1 MIVLSLA
8 FLVSSSRRESTTID
22 VIAGSSMQR
31 LSTAEPTR
39 PVAPVTMTF
48 ILVQYRWWKNSLMD
62 SISMVRKLQPRD
74 EVEMLKGCLE
84 LS

>member
-1 MIVLSLA
+1 MIVVSFA

-22 VIAGSSMQR
+22 VIDGCSMQR

-48 ILVQYRWWKNSLMD
+48 IFVFARVDTITCGLMTWANALCYQVWK
-62 SISMVRKLQPRD
+62 V
-74 EVEMLKGCLE
+74 
-84 LS
+84 